1 MHPRMEELLVNTLR
15 PADSKI
21 VTREVCAAR
30 MGATPP
36 DFRWVFTNGC
46 FDLLHAGHVAS
57 LEAAR
62 ALGDGLVVG
71 LNSDSSVR
79 ALKGPTRPVI
89 PQGDRAIVLAA
100 LECVD
105 LVVLFDELT
114 PEAILGLLRPRV
126 HAKGGDYVAEELPEY
141 GLVRSWGGEVRILP
155 ILEGRSTTSILAR
168 I

>member
-1 MHPRMEELLVNTLR
+1 MNSLR
-15 PADSKI
+15 TADSKI
-21 VTREVCAAR
+21 VTREVCAVR
-30 MGATPP
+30 MGAAPRE
-36 DFRWVFTNGC
+36 FRWVFTNGC

-105 LVVLFDELT
+105 AVVVFDEAT
-114 PEAILGLLRPRV
+114 PEALLDALRPQI
-126 HAKGGDYVAEELPEY
+126 HAKGGDYIAEDLPEY
-141 GLVRSWGGEVRILP
+141 ALVRSWGGEVRILP
-155 ILEGRSTTSILAR
+155 ILEGRSTTTILAR
-168 I
+168 M